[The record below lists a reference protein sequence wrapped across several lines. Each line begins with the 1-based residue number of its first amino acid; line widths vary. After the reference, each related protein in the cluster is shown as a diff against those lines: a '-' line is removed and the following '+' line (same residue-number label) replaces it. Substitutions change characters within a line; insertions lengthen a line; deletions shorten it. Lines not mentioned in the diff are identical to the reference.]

1 MPIYSNASAL
11 EKTFCYISEGSE
23 ILTYGKT
30 YEVEQNPI
38 MTMTYDIIGD
48 NNIGVSVIKHSFI
61 TIESFR
67 EMKLNS
73 LLE

>member
-1 MPIYSNASAL
+1 MLLVCIDAG
-11 EKTFCYISEGSE
+11 EGSE

-38 MTMTYDIIGD
+38 MTMTYIIGD
-48 NNIGVSVIKHSFI
+48 NNIGVSVVKHRFI
-61 TIESFR
+61 TIKSFR

>member
-1 MPIYSNASAL
+1 MLLVCIDAG
-11 EKTFCYISEGSE
+11 EGSE

-38 MTMTYDIIGD
+38 MTMIYDIIGD
-48 NNIGVSVIKHSFI
+48 NNIGVSVVKHRFINIK
-61 TIESFR
+61 SFR

>member
-1 MPIYSNASAL
+1 VLLVCIDDSAG
-11 EKTFCYISEGSE
+11 EGDSE

-30 YEVEQNPI
+30 YEVEQSPI
-38 MTMTYDIIGD
+38 MTMAYDIIGD
-48 NNIGVSVIKHSFI
+48 NNIGVSVIKHRFI

>member
-1 MPIYSNASAL
+1 MLLVCIDAG
-11 EKTFCYISEGSE
+11 EGSE

-48 NNIGVSVIKHSFI
+48 KVSVVKHRFI
-61 TIESFR
+61 TIKSFR

>member
-1 MPIYSNASAL
+1 V
-11 EKTFCYISEGSE
+11 TYISEGSE

-48 NNIGVSVIKHSFI
+48 NNIGVSVIKH
-61 TIESFR
+61 R
-67 EMKLNS
+67 
-73 LLE
+73 

>member
-1 MPIYSNASAL
+1 MLLVCIDAG
-11 EKTFCYISEGSE
+11 EGSE

-48 NNIGVSVIKHSFI
+48 NNIDVSVVKHRFI
-61 TIESFR
+61 TIKSFR